1 MVVVVVITVDAGVLL
16 CVDTAIVTVDVG
28 GYVHFLRIWDNFF
41 DSIFSKKL
49 PQICSNQTKVSVSF
63 V

>member
-16 CVDTAIVTVDVG
+16 CVDTAIVTADVG
-28 GYVHFLRIWDNFF
+28 GYVQFLRICHNFF
-41 DSIFSKKL
+41 DSIFSNKL
-49 PQICSNQTKVSVSF
+49 PQICSNQTKVSLSF